1 MFELSLDHVS
11 VAASDCEYGRVSFAN
26 DEEGDDAYF
35 QTQLEFGL
43 PTAGIST
50 LKAINAHCVGIPR

>member
-1 MFELSLDHVS
+1 MVELSLDHVS
-11 VAASDCEYGRVSFAN
+11 VAASDGEDGQVSFAN

-43 PTAGIST
+43 PTAAS
-50 LKAINAHCVGIPR
+50 LP